1 MADISTEELERIER
15 EYHSGSDN
23 IKPIQEFSK
32 PEDLY
37 DELIA
42 SIRKYH
48 PSTDITLIEKA
59 YHVAF
64 EAHKGQVRKSGEA
77 YIIHPLCVAIILAE
91 LELDKETI
99 AAGLLHDVLEDTV
112 MTEEQMREEFG
123 DEVLLLVDGVTKL
136 QHLHLTDNIKNP
148 KDKNADRLEMQAEN
162 LRKMFLAMAKDIRVI
177 MIKLADRLHNM
188 RTLKYQSK
196 EAQQRI
202 ARETQEIYC
211 PIAQRLGISKIKIE
225 LEDLSLKYL
234 EPEAYYDLVEK
245 VALRKNVR
253 DAYVQGLVA
262 DVRREIEEAGIKAE
276 ISGRAKHFFSI
287 YKKMVNQNKT
297 IDQIYDLF
305 AIRIIVDTVKDCY
318 AALGIMH
325 EKYKPIPG
333 RFKDYIAMPKPNM
346 YQSLHTTLIG
356 PSGQPFE
363 IQIRTFE
370 MHRTAEYGIAA
381 HWKYKESGSGKVA
394 AGDEAAKLSWLRQI
408 LEWQKDTSDSKEFLS
423 MVKGDLDLFSEN
435 VYCFTPSGDV
445 KTLPSGS
452 TTIDFAYSIH
462 SAVGNKMVGARVN
475 GKLVPIPQNIR
486 EVQGKKINEYR
497 FQVQRGDALI
507 LMSDGTVH
515 AGVGQLL
522 NFGWLWEDIAKYA
535 VKQYALTISA
545 MRLAAAICQACDELY
560 QYRPGDDT
568 TVACM
573 RIINAKPVHLM
584 TGPAQD
590 PSMDEEMVRSF
601 MSGDDSTKRIVC
613 GGTSAT
619 IVSRILKKRLDVSMD
634 YVDPDIPPIAYM
646 DGIELVTE
654 GVLTLNRV
662 VQLLRRYAKNE
673 TVSEDFFLE
682 LDKPNGASMVAKML
696 IEDCTELHLYVGKA
710 INSAYQNPGLPF
722 DLGIRQNLVEQLKT
736 VVEEMGKQVTVTYY

>member
-1 MADISTEELERIER
+1 MAITVDVAYKSLNKFTEVLCGDKVELLKTDDSNIMILADGMGSGVKANILATLTSKILGTMFLNGATLEECVETIVETLPICKVRQVAYSTFSILQVF
-15 EYHSGSDN
+15 HSG
-23 IKPIQEFSK
+23 
-32 PEDLY
+32 
-37 DELIA
+37 A
-42 SIRKYH
+42 
-48 PSTDITLIEKA
+48 A
-59 YHVAF
+59 Y
-64 EAHKGQVRKSGEA
+64 
-77 YIIHPLCVAIILAE
+77 
-91 LELDKETI
+91 
-99 AAGLLHDVLEDTV
+99 
-112 MTEEQMREEFG
+112 
-123 DEVLLLVDGVTKL
+123 
-136 QHLHLTDNIKNP
+136 
-148 KDKNADRLEMQAEN
+148 
-162 LRKMFLAMAKDIRVI
+162 
-177 MIKLADRLHNM
+177 
-188 RTLKYQSK
+188 
-196 EAQQRI
+196 
-202 ARETQEIYC
+202 
-211 PIAQRLGISKIKIE
+211 
-225 LEDLSLKYL
+225 
-234 EPEAYYDLVEK
+234 LVEFD
-245 VALRKNVR
+245 NPSC
-253 DAYVQGLVA
+253 
-262 DVRREIEEAGIKAE
+262 I
-276 ISGRAKHFFSI
+276 F
-287 YKKMVNQNKT
+287 
-297 IDQIYDLF
+297 
-305 AIRIIVDTVKDCY
+305 IR
-318 AALGIMH
+318 
-325 EKYKPIPG
+325 
-333 RFKDYIAMPKPNM
+333 
-346 YQSLHTTLIG
+346 
-356 PSGQPFE
+356 
-363 IQIRTFE
+363 
-370 MHRTAEYGIAA
+370 
-381 HWKYKESGSGKVA
+381 
-394 AGDEAAKLSWLRQI
+394 
-408 LEWQKDTSDSKEFLS
+408 
-423 MVKGDLDLFSEN
+423 
-435 VYCFTPSGDV
+435 
-445 KTLPSGS
+445 
-452 TTIDFAYSIH
+452 
-462 SAVGNKMVGARVN
+462 N

-545 MRLAAAICQACDELY
+545 MRLAAAFCQACDELY

-662 VQLLRRYAKNE
+662 VQLLRRYVKNE

>member
-1 MADISTEELERIER
+1 MAITVDVAYKSLNKFTEVLCGDKVELLKTDDSNIMILADGMGSGVKANILATLTSKILGTMFLNGATLEECVETIVETLPICKVRQVAYSTFSILQVF
-15 EYHSGSDN
+15 HSG
-23 IKPIQEFSK
+23 
-32 PEDLY
+32 
-37 DELIA
+37 A
-42 SIRKYH
+42 
-48 PSTDITLIEKA
+48 A
-59 YHVAF
+59 Y
-64 EAHKGQVRKSGEA
+64 
-77 YIIHPLCVAIILAE
+77 
-91 LELDKETI
+91 
-99 AAGLLHDVLEDTV
+99 
-112 MTEEQMREEFG
+112 
-123 DEVLLLVDGVTKL
+123 
-136 QHLHLTDNIKNP
+136 
-148 KDKNADRLEMQAEN
+148 
-162 LRKMFLAMAKDIRVI
+162 
-177 MIKLADRLHNM
+177 
-188 RTLKYQSK
+188 
-196 EAQQRI
+196 
-202 ARETQEIYC
+202 
-211 PIAQRLGISKIKIE
+211 
-225 LEDLSLKYL
+225 
-234 EPEAYYDLVEK
+234 LVEFD
-245 VALRKNVR
+245 NPSC
-253 DAYVQGLVA
+253 
-262 DVRREIEEAGIKAE
+262 I
-276 ISGRAKHFFSI
+276 F
-287 YKKMVNQNKT
+287 
-297 IDQIYDLF
+297 
-305 AIRIIVDTVKDCY
+305 IR
-318 AALGIMH
+318 
-325 EKYKPIPG
+325 
-333 RFKDYIAMPKPNM
+333 
-346 YQSLHTTLIG
+346 
-356 PSGQPFE
+356 
-363 IQIRTFE
+363 
-370 MHRTAEYGIAA
+370 
-381 HWKYKESGSGKVA
+381 
-394 AGDEAAKLSWLRQI
+394 
-408 LEWQKDTSDSKEFLS
+408 
-423 MVKGDLDLFSEN
+423 
-435 VYCFTPSGDV
+435 
-445 KTLPSGS
+445 
-452 TTIDFAYSIH
+452 
-462 SAVGNKMVGARVN
+462 N

-560 QYRPGDDT
+560 QYRPWDDT

-619 IVSRILKKRLDVSMD
+619 IVSRVLKKRLDVSMD

-662 VQLLRRYAKNE
+662 VQLLRRYVKNE

>member
-1 MADISTEELERIER
+1 MAITVDVAYKSLNKFNEVLCGDKVELLKTEDSNIMILADGMGSGVKANILATLTSKILGTMFLNGATLEECVETIVETLPICRVRQVAYST
-15 EYHSGSDN
+15 
-23 IKPIQEFSK
+23 FSI
-32 PEDLY
+32 L
-37 DELIA
+37 
-42 SIRKYH
+42 
-48 PSTDITLIEKA
+48 
-59 YHVAF
+59 
-64 EAHKGQVRKSGEA
+64 QVFHSGEA
-77 YIIHPLCVAIILAE
+77 Y
-91 LELDKETI
+91 
-99 AAGLLHDVLEDTV
+99 
-112 MTEEQMREEFG
+112 
-123 DEVLLLVDGVTKL
+123 
-136 QHLHLTDNIKNP
+136 
-148 KDKNADRLEMQAEN
+148 
-162 LRKMFLAMAKDIRVI
+162 
-177 MIKLADRLHNM
+177 
-188 RTLKYQSK
+188 
-196 EAQQRI
+196 
-202 ARETQEIYC
+202 
-211 PIAQRLGISKIKIE
+211 
-225 LEDLSLKYL
+225 
-234 EPEAYYDLVEK
+234 LVEFDNPSCIFI
-245 VALRKNVR
+245 RNG
-253 DAYVQGLVA
+253 QLV
-262 DVRREIEEAGIKAE
+262 
-276 ISGRAKHFFSI
+276 SI
-287 YKKMVNQNKT
+287 P
-297 IDQIYDLF
+297 
-305 AIRIIVDTVKDCY
+305 R
-318 AALGIMH
+318 
-325 EKYKPIPG
+325 
-333 RFKDYIAMPKPNM
+333 
-346 YQSLHTTLIG
+346 
-356 PSGQPFE
+356 
-363 IQIRTFE
+363 
-370 MHRTAEYGIAA
+370 
-381 HWKYKESGSGKVA
+381 
-394 AGDEAAKLSWLRQI
+394 
-408 LEWQKDTSDSKEFLS
+408 
-423 MVKGDLDLFSEN
+423 
-435 VYCFTPSGDV
+435 
-445 KTLPSGS
+445 
-452 TTIDFAYSIH
+452 
-462 SAVGNKMVGARVN
+462 
-475 GKLVPIPQNIR
+475 NIR

-497 FQVQRGDALI
+497 FRVQRGDALI

-662 VQLLRRYAKNE
+662 VQLLRRYVKNE